1 MRKLAE
7 ALQERADLNR
17 AIEQLRSRFNYNVL
31 VQEGEEPAENPEKLK
46 RELDAALERLAYLI
60 AQINKTNCATMVD
73 GHTLTELIAKKDV
86 LALKISTYKDIAYAG
101 SQTAY
106 RARNT
111 EIKIKAAISVAD
123 WQAAIDKM
131 SKELRLLDNKLQES
145 NWKTELIEV

>member
-1 MRKLAE
+1 MKLAE

-145 NWKTELIEV
+145 NWKTELIEA

>member
-1 MRKLAE
+1 MKLAE

-60 AQINKTNCATMVD
+60 AQINQTNCTTMVD